1 MGTPHSLA
9 RVWLQGKTN
18 CVTLNLQDLHWTST
32 DKVSWETHAMWPPSV
47 KMTVGDASGTQ
58 MMTPCLG
65 NRPHQC
71 QCYAIMVSP
80 FQKARE
86 PPSLPAL
93 PEGDTH
99 SCNTSAHL
107 TNEDTP
113 EKKFILHSEGRT
125 SEPLSNALRFADRG
139 CHSDLAFNH
148 FLDDQFTIRFFR
160 YGHARRLQ
168 CKLET
173 LQNHWE
179 YIENKGKHIARQRI
193 YSYYCKLMFVRPL
206 SMSIRGQHQC
216 LYACRFGIDM
226 RVLMHLY
233 MHVLSSLYT
242 LLIKLFLNGFGR
254 VMSGSPLVL

>member
-1 MGTPHSLA
+1 MPCDLPVWRWQLEMQAELKWWPH
-9 RVWLQGKTN
+9 VWGIAPTN
-18 CVTLNLQDLHWTST
+18 ANATLSWSAPFKRPESHRHCLHNL
-32 DKVSWETHAMWPPSV
+32 K
-47 KMTVGDASGTQ
+47 
-58 MMTPCLG
+58 
-65 NRPHQC
+65 
-71 QCYAIMVSP
+71 AILI
-80 FQKARE
+80 A
-86 PPSLPAL
+86 AI
-93 PEGDTH
+93 
-99 SCNTSAHL
+99 HL
-107 TNEDTP
+107 
-113 EKKFILHSEGRT
+113 RT
-125 SEPLSNALRFADRG
+125 SPTKTHQKRNSYCTAKAVRRSHWAMHFDLQRGG

-179 YIENKGKHIARQRI
+179 YMENKGKHIARQRI
-193 YSYYCKLMFVRPL
+193 YSYYCKLRFVRPL

-254 VMSGSPLVL
+254 VMSGSPLVLSAVEALWRDSYHVSTASTVSWPIRTHRDHGPTPVLGM